1 MPVNIVAFK
10 AENEASIR
18 QIRNSVFVEEQ
29 GVDFAIDF
37 DGQDE
42 SAIHAL
48 VTLDQQPVATG
59 RMLEDGHIGRIAVLK
74 NYRGQG
80 LGSKIVL
87 SLIEEAENRGYNR
100 IYLGAQK
107 HALGFYSGLGFTAY
121 GDEYMEAGIAHL
133 SMQRILKE

>member
-1 MPVNIVAFK
+1 MPVNIVAFE
-10 AENEASIR
+10 AENEADIR
-18 QIRNSVFVEEQ
+18 QIRISVFIEEQ
-29 GVDFAIDF
+29 GVDSAIDF
-37 DGQDE
+37 DGQDK

-48 VTLDQQPVATG
+48 AILDKKPIATG

-87 SLIEEAENRGYNR
+87 SLIKEAENRGYSR

-121 GDEYMEAGIAHL
+121 GDEYVEAGIVHL